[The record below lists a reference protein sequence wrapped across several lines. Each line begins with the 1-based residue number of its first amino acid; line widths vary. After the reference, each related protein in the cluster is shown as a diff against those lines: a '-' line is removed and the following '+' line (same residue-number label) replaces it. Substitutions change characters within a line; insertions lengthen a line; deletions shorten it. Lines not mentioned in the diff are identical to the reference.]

1 MNRFSIFGGRRNE
14 GLGFVGS
21 LIAVKKACPAV
32 LAAMASLAVAYG
44 FEIHPLVQF
53 GGSLPLSD
61 MAPGLAQ
68 AFAQLG
74 NLPIPALARHDGSS
88 QVLG

>member
-1 MNRFSIFGGRRNE
+1 MNSLNIFGGRRDE
-14 GLGFVGS
+14 RLGLVGS
-21 LIAVKKACPAV
+21 IVAIKRACPAV

-74 NLPIPALARHDGSS
+74 NLPIPALARHEASS